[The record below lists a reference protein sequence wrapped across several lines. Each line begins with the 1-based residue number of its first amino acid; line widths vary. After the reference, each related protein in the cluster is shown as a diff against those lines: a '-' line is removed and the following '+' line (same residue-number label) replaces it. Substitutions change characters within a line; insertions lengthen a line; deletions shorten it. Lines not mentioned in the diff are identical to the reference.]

1 MAISIPI
8 ISEFSPKGIDKAIKE
23 FKQLE
28 TAGEKAQFAIK
39 KAAVPAAAALGA
51 LTAAATLSVK
61 AAMEDQKSQTELART
76 LGISASATEE
86 QIKQTERMIASYE
99 MAAGVADTELRTAY
113 ASLVRGTKDL
123 TQAEQ
128 GLEMAL
134 NISAATGM
142 DLATVSDALS
152 KAYAGNM
159 RGLRSLSPEM
169 AVMIKEGASL
179 DEVMSVLGGTFGGA
193 FAADAE
199 TAEGRMR
206 RFGIAMENAQESIG
220 YALLPAIEAVLPL
233 LTKLGEWANENTKVF
248 LVVGGV
254 IAGLAGSILLAN
266 AALKAFAIIKGTVTA
281 AVALFNVVM
290 ALNPIGL
297 VVLAIAALIAGLTAA
312 YFKFEGF
319 RKVVDTVFKFIGN
332 AISAS
337 LDVVKGY
344 FEFVL
349 GFYKGLFNG
358 IAKLWNN
365 TIGKLEFSI
374 PDWVPI
380 IGGKGFKVPN
390 IPMLAE
396 GGIVTKPTLALIGES
411 GPEAVVPLSRLD
423 RGSPGGSVVNITI
436 NSTIADESL
445 PEKLVQA
452 LRTYNRTTGPVRIQ
466 VL

>member
-1 MAISIPI
+1 
-8 ISEFSPKGIDKAIKE
+8 
-23 FKQLE
+23 
-28 TAGEKAQFAIK
+28 
-39 KAAVPAAAALGA
+39 
-51 LTAAATLSVK
+51 
-61 AAMEDQKSQTELART
+61 
-76 LGISASATEE
+76 
-86 QIKQTERMIASYE
+86 
-99 MAAGVADTELRTAY
+99 
-113 ASLVRGTKDL
+113 
-123 TQAEQ
+123 
-128 GLEMAL
+128 
-134 NISAATGM
+134 
-142 DLATVSDALS
+142 
-152 KAYAGNM
+152 
-159 RGLRSLSPEM
+159 
-169 AVMIKEGASL
+169 
-179 DEVMSVLGGTFGGA
+179 
-193 FAADAE
+193 
-199 TAEGRMR
+199 
-206 RFGIAMENAQESIG
+206 
-220 YALLPAIEAVLPL
+220 
-233 LTKLGEWANENTKVF
+233 
-248 LVVGGV
+248 
-254 IAGLAGSILLAN
+254 LAGSILLAN

-396 GGIVTKPTLALIGES
+396 GGIVTKPTLALIGEA

-445 PEKLVQA
+445 PERLVQA